1 MDNRKI
7 ARNYYLA
14 TAFYWIIIAASL
26 GYGAVYLTSK
36 NFSYTQVGIYIASAN
51 ILASIIQPL
60 VASYADKP
68 DSINIK
74 NIILLFSISPL
85 ILLNISLI
93 DSVSNSFI
101 ALAYIITLTFSMAIQ
116 PLLTAITIHL
126 NNAGNSSV
134 EFGVSRGI
142 GSLTYAIISLLLG
155 FLIRGFSSD
164 IIVYTSIIAYVV
176 FLIFLFLT
184 PLKKERN
191 IHVEE
196 VINDDF
202 TRQSMGKFIVKYKY
216 FFLSMLATLL
226 IFTQYNIQNN
236 YWVKTVESIGGNE
249 NNLGTVI
256 AIGAFAEIP
265 ILVNYTKIKNKFK
278 LKDLILFSALMF
290 IIKALSLYLI
300 QNIYLIYL
308 SQLMQA
314 LSFAIFFPSIVYYTS
329 SVIEEKDMVKG
340 QAFLASSVTLATVL
354 GSLVGGILIDQIGI
368 NRTLF
373 LSSFLPMLGLLI
385 LIYTMR
391 RTDF

>member
-26 GYGAVYLTSK
+26 GYGAVYLSSK
-36 NFSYTQVGIYIASAN
+36 NFSYTQIGIYIAIAN

-60 VASYADKP
+60 VASYADRP
-68 DSINIK
+68 DSISIK
-74 NIILLFSISPL
+74 NIILIFSISPL
-85 ILLNISLI
+85 ALLNISLL
-93 DSVSNSFI
+93 DQVSNGFI

-142 GSLTYAIISLLLG
+142 GSFTYAIISLVLG
-155 FLIRGFSSD
+155 FLIQGFSSD
-164 IIVYTSIIAYVV
+164 IIVYTAIGAYVV

-184 PLKKERN
+184 PIKKERN
-191 IHVEE
+191 IHIEE
-196 VINDDF
+196 VIDDKF
-202 TRQSMGKFIVKYKY
+202 TKKSIKNFIVKYKY

-236 YWVKTVESIGGNE
+236 YWVKIVESIGGSE
-249 NNLGTVI
+249 QNLGTVI

-265 ILVNYTKIKNKFK
+265 ILVNYTKIKNRFR
-278 LKDLILFSALMF
+278 LKDLILFSSLMF
-290 IIKALSLYLI
+290 ILKAVSLYLI
-300 QNIYLIYL
+300 SNIYLMYL

-329 SVIEEKDMVKG
+329 TVIEEKDMVKG

-354 GSLVGGILIDQIGI
+354 GSLLGGILIDQVGI

-385 LIYTMR
+385 LIYAMK
-391 RTDF
+391 RTDL

>member
-256 AIGAFAEIP
+256 
-265 ILVNYTKIKNKFK
+265 YTKIKNKFK

-300 QNIYLIYL
+300 QNIYLMYL